1 VINNFSTKAFVGT
14 VIPNFSSLR
23 VDTLEVIVAAETLDQ
38 EQKTY

>member
-1 VINNFSTKAFVGT
+1 VINNFSTKAFVGA

-38 EQKTY
+38 VQTTY